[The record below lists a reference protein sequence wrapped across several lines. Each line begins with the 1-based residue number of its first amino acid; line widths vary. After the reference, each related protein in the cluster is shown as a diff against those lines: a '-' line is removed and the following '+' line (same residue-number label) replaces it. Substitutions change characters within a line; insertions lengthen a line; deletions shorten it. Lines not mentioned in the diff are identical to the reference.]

1 MARRSDGDVVGGGVR
16 AGVPGPQHDRQGLPG
31 PVGAVVEERAQGES
45 AWGAVTALPLSR
57 FPRPLTEPAV
67 RLSTQR
73 ALHGCCRCLVRSRGW
88 GWPLRGSGSG

>member
-1 MARRSDGDVVGGGVR
+1 MWSPAWLALAFPGRSR
-16 AGVPGPQHDRQGLPG
+16 TASIS
-31 PVGAVVEERAQGES
+31 PVLSHHTREGES

-88 GWPLRGSGSG
+88 GWPHRGSGSG